1 VPHSPINLSMRWRV
15 RICTFA
21 HGAERVIPC
30 VLGRLYGGTMSM
42 TEKEGGKLPYEVP
55 TVTVLGTL
63 ESITR
68 TDTDG
73 SHFDA
78 NFQIGDLI
86 PPNIAS

>member
-1 VPHSPINLSMRWRV
+1 
-15 RICTFA
+15 
-21 HGAERVIPC
+21 
-30 VLGRLYGGTMSM
+30 MSIV
-42 TEKEGGKLPYEVP
+42 EKEVGKLPYEVP

-78 NFQIGDLI
+78 NFVIGQPI

>member
-1 VPHSPINLSMRWRV
+1 
-15 RICTFA
+15 
-21 HGAERVIPC
+21 
-30 VLGRLYGGTMSM
+30 MSM

-78 NFQIGDLI
+78 NFQIGDPI

>member
-1 VPHSPINLSMRWRV
+1 MSTI
-15 RICTFA
+15 
-21 HGAERVIPC
+21 ER
-30 VLGRLYGGTMSM
+30 
-42 TEKEGGKLPYEVP
+42 EGEKLPYEVP

-78 NFQIGDLI
+78 NFQIGDPI